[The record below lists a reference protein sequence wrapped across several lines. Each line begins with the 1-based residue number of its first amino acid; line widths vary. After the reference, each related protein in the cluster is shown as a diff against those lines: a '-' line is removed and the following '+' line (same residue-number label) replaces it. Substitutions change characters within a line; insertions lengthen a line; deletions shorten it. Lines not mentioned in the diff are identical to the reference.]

1 VAFSGKGHHR
11 HKYPVGHKAHSV
23 RTVSGVPL
31 VALLAPAHE
40 SDQALIFPLVEE
52 LVSRYP
58 FLSFSYMIL
67 ERGYDIEEIHHDLYE
82 FYAIIPIIIRKRPL
96 KNPSIFTILKK
107 MMDFFEVTGG
117 RVLSFRNVSVGEPAG
132 NPGASELKKSPSS
145 LDQQG
150 LCKGLRKKMVYS
162 KGFTH
167 DGYSLCHWGFPM
179 KPRRIEYRQRRTLY
193 ACFKLCTQS
202 GQPFLFS
209 CQYVIKERYKFDFTC
224 RTYFEDGY
232 RKYGPAVPHS
242 LIYKKRKPFPALRGP
257 LTLSKKIDTAWK

>member
-23 RTVSGVPL
+23 RTV
-31 VALLAPAHE
+31 
-40 SDQALIFPLVEE
+40 VEE

-132 NPGASELKKSPSS
+132 RN
-145 LDQQG
+145 
-150 LCKGLRKKMVYS
+150 
-162 KGFTH
+162 
-167 DGYSLCHWGFPM
+167 
-179 KPRRIEYRQRRTLY
+179 
-193 ACFKLCTQS
+193 
-202 GQPFLFS
+202 
-209 CQYVIKERYKFDFTC
+209 
-224 RTYFEDGY
+224 
-232 RKYGPAVPHS
+232 
-242 LIYKKRKPFPALRGP
+242 
-257 LTLSKKIDTAWK
+257 

>member
-1 VAFSGKGHHR
+1 MRIV
-11 HKYPVGHKAHSV
+11 
-23 RTVSGVPL
+23 TGVPL
-31 VALLAPAHE
+31 ITLLAPANE

-52 LVSRYP
+52 LVSCYP
-58 FLSFSYMIL
+58 SLSFSYLIL
-67 ERGYDIEEIHHDLYE
+67 DRGYDTEEIHHDLYE
-82 FYAIIPIIIRKRPL
+82 FCGIIPVII
-96 KNPSIFTILKK
+96 
-107 MMDFFEVTGG
+107 
-117 RVLSFRNVSVGEPAG
+117 
-132 NPGASELKKSPSS
+132 
-145 LDQQG
+145 
-150 LCKGLRKKMVYS
+150 RKKMVYP

-167 DGYSLCHWGFPM
+167 DGSSLCPWGFPM
-179 KPRRIEYRQRRTLY
+179 KPRGIEYRQRRTLY